1 MVCKVVDS
9 KHIEYEGETYT
20 LTAFAKKMKNS
31 PNNLAGPTYFKYK
44 GDWLNDIRRRL
55 GV

>member
-31 PNNLAGPTYFKYK
+31 PNSLAGPTYFKYK